1 MIHLLYHFELFQSYT
16 LLSINQLI
24 FIKAL
29 LMIRIDF
36 YNIITGASKFQSYLG
51 VF

>member
-1 MIHLLYHFELFQSYT
+1 MIHLLYISELFQSYT

-36 YNIITGASKFQSYLG
+36 YITGASEFQSYLG